1 MHQVEASQRRGA
13 VRARGAAVYVPLPPA
28 EDLCTEGERLLS
40 GPVTRAALS
49 RWEERT
55 MSPHKLA
62 PDPALR
68 TRLLGLR
75 SRARRLLRSDGAD
88 PLVPESVD
96 WSAPAQLRARV
107 QALCEEGEALL
118 ARGASRAE
126 LGRWSIH
133 QHGFSSRIRGV
144 DPALATR
151 LRALSL
157 KLRANRVT
165 PEPAVVAPSVTAPTC
180 THCPTHCPAA

>member
-1 MHQVEASQRRGA
+1 MSD
-13 VRARGAAVYVPLPPA
+13 PLALPA
-28 EDLCTEGERLLS
+28 EQLCAEGERLLS

-75 SRARRLLRSDGAD
+75 SQARRLLRSSDAD
-88 PLVPESVD
+88 PLVPERVD

-107 QALCEEGEALL
+107 EALCAEGEALL
-118 ARGASRAE
+118 ARGVSTRAE
-126 LGRWSIH
+126 LGRWNTH
-133 QHGFSSRIRGV
+133 QRGFLPRVRGV

-151 LRALSL
+151 LRALAV
-157 KLRANRVT
+157 KLRMGQKVSR
-165 PEPAVVAPSVTAPTC
+165 EPAVVAAAVAPSVTASAC
-180 THCPTHCPAA
+180 THCPTHCPVT